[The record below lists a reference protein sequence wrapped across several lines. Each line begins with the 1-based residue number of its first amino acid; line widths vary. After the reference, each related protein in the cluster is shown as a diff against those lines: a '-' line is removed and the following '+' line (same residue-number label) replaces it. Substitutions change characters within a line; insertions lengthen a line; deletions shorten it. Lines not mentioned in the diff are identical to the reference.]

1 MEDRRNR
8 KFKAFLL
15 VFLMVTALLAF
26 NRLSGEQ
33 YTEMVKWIFGLFMA
47 GNGVEHLG
55 KAIDKKGL

>member
-55 KAIDKKGL
+55 KAVKK